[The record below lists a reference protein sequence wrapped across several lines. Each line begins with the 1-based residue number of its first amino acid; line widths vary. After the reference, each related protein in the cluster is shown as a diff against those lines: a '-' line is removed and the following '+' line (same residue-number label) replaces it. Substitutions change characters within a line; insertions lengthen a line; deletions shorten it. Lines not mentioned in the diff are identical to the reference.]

1 MSWGRRAAGRSAD
14 MGVDDKDFAREAL
27 DGFFRRRGQARK
39 FYCAACLAQRLTQRG
54 VGAFPPV
61 AVKAAVADAFERP
74 GLLRLK
80 PRGRCGACK
89 KARPSIGVSRAGAGP
104 PP

>member
-1 MSWGRRAAGRSAD
+1 MRAVLLTWAWTTRTSP
-14 MGVDDKDFAREAL
+14 REAL
-27 DGFFRRRGQARK
+27 DGFFCRRGEAGR
-39 FYCAACLAQRLTQRG
+39 FYCAACLAQRLRRG
-54 VGAFPPV
+54 VGAFPPA

-80 PRGRCGACK
+80 PRGRCTTCK
-89 KARPSIGVSRAGAGP
+89 KARPCIGVSRAGAGP